1 MNDRIEVALPGERGY
16 PILLGNGLLGTPGL
30 LDPYTRNQALVV
42 TNAAVSGLYLD
53 AVRRSLASLEQVD
66 VVEIGDGETF
76 KTLDTYAAVVDALV
90 DKRHNRTTTVIAL
103 GGGVVGDVA
112 GFVAATYQRG
122 VGLVQIPTTLLA
134 LVDSSVGGKTAVNH
148 PAGKNLIGAFHQP
161 RAVIADVGALA
172 TLPEREFRAGLA
184 EVIKYGII
192 ADRAFFAWLESHVDD
207 LLSRDPAG
215 LIHAV
220 RRSAEIKAE
229 VVADDE
235 REQGRRM
242 ILNFGHTFGHAI
254 EAVTGYERFLHGEAV
269 AVGLVMAMEL
279 SVRLGRSEDR
289 DAERVRRLIER
300 CGLLTEAPELDEDA
314 LLDAMGMDKKV
325 MDGRLRLIVCDGIGG
340 VSVAS
345 DVPERTLRGAITPA
359 GTRTSGA
366 AY

>member
-1 MNDRIEVALPGERGY
+1 VRAVNDRIEVALPGERSY

-42 TNAAVSGLYLD
+42 TNAVVSGLYLE
-53 AVRRSLASLEQVD
+53 AVRRSLVSVDQVD
-66 VVEIGDGETF
+66 IAEIGDGETF
-76 KTLDTYAAVVDALV
+76 KTLDTYAAVLDALV

-148 PAGKNLIGAFHQP
+148 PAGKNLIGAFYQP
-161 RAVIADVGALA
+161 RAVVADVGMLE

-184 EVIKYGII
+184 EVVKYGVI
-192 ADRAFFAWLESHVDD
+192 ADQAFFQWLESHIDD
-207 LLSRDPAG
+207 VLTRDPAC
-215 LIHAV
+215 LVHAV
-220 RRSAEIKAE
+220 RRSCEIKAE

-235 REQGRRM
+235 REQGRRV

-269 AVGLVMAMEL
+269 AAGMIMAMDL
-279 SVRLGRSEDR
+279 SVRLGRSDDR
-289 DAERVRRLIER
+289 DRRRVRRLIER
-300 CGLLTEAPELDEDA
+300 CGLLTEALEVDEDA

-325 MDGRLRLIVCDGIGG
+325 MDGRLRLIVCDGIG
-340 VSVAS
+340 SVAVTS
-345 DVPERTLRGAITPA
+345 DVPEQTLKGAISHS
-359 GTRTSGA
+359 R
-366 AY
+366 